1 VSGDTVRAQ
10 KKYGQPFSFRSKAK
24 LIFSSNKIPD
34 SDDKSYAYYKRWL
47 ILSFGNVFNGTTK
60 DTNLISKLTIPDEL
74 SGLLNLALIAL
85 IQLKKDDGFRDISVE
100 RVRKE
105 YEHNSN
111 TVKAFLDD
119 QCVID
124 LTSEYSTP
132 TVYLYN
138 EYENY
143 SQKRGVRALEKN
155 TFGSKLKEYG
165 IERDRKRNHG
175 DREYDYFGVMLR
187 SDLRGANQP
196 LL

>member
-1 VSGDTVRAQ
+1 
-10 KKYGQPFSFRSKAK
+10 
-24 LIFSSNKIPD
+24 
-34 SDDKSYAYYKRWL
+34 
-47 ILSFGNVFNGTTK
+47 
-60 DTNLISKLTIPDEL
+60 
-74 SGLLNLALIAL
+74 
-85 IQLKKDDGFRDISVE
+85 
-100 RVRKE
+100 
-105 YEHNSN
+105 
-111 TVKAFLDD
+111 LDD

-124 LTSEYSTP
+124 LASDYSTP

-143 SQKRGVRALEKN
+143 CQKRGVRALEKN

-175 DREYDYFGVMLR
+175 EREYYYFGVILR